1 MIIKELDTFY
11 GKTPWDFSG
20 RKAEED
26 MAYYL
31 KRRFYDRKSLN
42 IINNL
47 RFPYLDSYV
56 QIDHL
61 ILCRYGAI
69 IIESKSV
76 RNKVKYEGEQWFR
89 LWDNHWI
96 GMKNPV
102 LQAKEQGNALIDLL
116 CQNAEKLRDKFLG
129 LLQKQFGC
137 MPVKCF
143 VAISD
148 TGMIIPPR
156 TNNLYSEQVFKAE
169 AISDKIEIYYKK
181 LKSVNSLTAA
191 LSSKWEP
198 WYLSEKELQRVIDFL
213 LSLHVPYT
221 PDDELQQENEEP
233 FVTELKEN
241 MHLDPA
247 CGTQEQMTVL
257 PPTPP
262 IEPQQPL
269 ASFATQQQSDPI
281 ELQQL
286 QTSVPQSNTQ
296 SNSNNKEQEILTY
309 DKCPQCGGKI
319 KILWGAKFKS
329 YYWHCDSCGKN
340 ISINYKCPK
349 CHEKLRIQKLGVD
362 YYIYCIICGLQ
373 EHYFSDKE

>member
-137 MPVKCF
+137 MPVKC
-143 VAISD
+143 
-148 TGMIIPPR
+148 
-156 TNNLYSEQVFKAE
+156 
-169 AISDKIEIYYKK
+169 
-181 LKSVNSLTAA
+181 
-191 LSSKWEP
+191 
-198 WYLSEKELQRVIDFL
+198 
-213 LSLHVPYT
+213 
-221 PDDELQQENEEP
+221 
-233 FVTELKEN
+233 
-241 MHLDPA
+241 
-247 CGTQEQMTVL
+247 
-257 PPTPP
+257 
-262 IEPQQPL
+262 
-269 ASFATQQQSDPI
+269 
-281 ELQQL
+281 
-286 QTSVPQSNTQ
+286 
-296 SNSNNKEQEILTY
+296 
-309 DKCPQCGGKI
+309 
-319 KILWGAKFKS
+319 
-329 YYWHCDSCGKN
+329 
-340 ISINYKCPK
+340 
-349 CHEKLRIQKLGVD
+349 
-362 YYIYCIICGLQ
+362 
-373 EHYFSDKE
+373 

>member
-26 MAYYL
+26 MAFYL
-31 KRRFYDRKSLN
+31 KRRFYDSKSLY

-61 ILCRYGAI
+61 ILCKFGAI

-89 LWDNHWI
+89 LWDNHWT

-116 CQNAEKLRDKFLG
+116 CQNADKLRSKFLG
-129 LLQKQFGC
+129 ILQKNFGA

-148 TGMIIPPR
+148 TGMLIPPKI
-156 TNNLYSEQVFKAE
+156 NNLYSEQVFKAE
-169 AISDKIEIYYKK
+169 AISDKIETCYKK
-181 LKSVNSLTAA
+181 LKHVNSLTIA
-191 LSSKWEP
+191 LSKKWEP
-198 WYLSEKELQRVIDFL
+198 WSLSVEELQRVIDFL

-221 PDDELQQENEEP
+221 PDDALQQENEEP
-233 FVTELKEN
+233 FVDEQKEN
-241 MHLDPA
+241 MHLQPT
-247 CGTQEQMTVL
+247 CEMREQTTVL
-257 PPTPP
+257 PPSAP
-262 IEPQQPL
+262 IVPQQPL
-269 ASFATQQQSDPI
+269 APFAPQQPQVAI
-281 ELQQL
+281 ESQQL
-286 QTSVPQSNTQ
+286 QTPDFQPNVQ
-296 SNSNNKEQEILTY
+296 SNSINEEQEILTY

-329 YYWHCDSCGKN
+329 YYWHCESCGKN

-349 CHEKLRIQKLGVD
+349 CHEKLRIQKIGED

-373 EHYFSDKE
+373 EHYFTDKK